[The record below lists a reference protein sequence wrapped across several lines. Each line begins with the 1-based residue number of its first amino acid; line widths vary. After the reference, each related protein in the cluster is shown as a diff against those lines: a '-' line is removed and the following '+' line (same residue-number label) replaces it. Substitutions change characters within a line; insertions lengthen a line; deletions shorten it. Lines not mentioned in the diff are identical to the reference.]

1 MSLRSGL
8 RYIKI
13 YYIIAKILVNINNI
27 LSQKGKN
34 VNSHKK
40 GTVTPFLKNGGCNCS
55 YYFIRAICD
64 IPPLPVIY
72 TSE

>member
-1 MSLRSGL
+1 MLLSKAANVYRKQPESVYYVLALRPML
-8 RYIKI
+8 YKN

-40 GTVTPFLKNGGCNCS
+40 RNGNTVP
-55 YYFIRAICD
+55 
-64 IPPLPVIY
+64 
-72 TSE
+72 